1 MQSGISRRRAAALA
15 EGGAAYAE
23 RRAEIIATAAR
34 IFREK
39 GFRGTSLADV
49 AESLGTDRAS
59 LYYYIGSKEE
69 LFHEIVRDAAEAN
82 AQQAEAIRD
91 GPGTA
96 VDKLGHLIIS
106 LMASYS
112 AHYPYL
118 FVYIQE
124 DLSKVADRR
133 SAWARQMTV
142 INKRYDDAVIGI
154 VESGFKEGSI
164 RQVGSAR
171 VIAYAIIGMVNWTH
185 RWYREGASGMPS
197 AAEIGRSFV
206 EVVLNGLSSGDQ
218 PPTHQAFLAALDL
231 QESSGRSLADGFVA
245 VDEAIKV
252 VLRFPLRP
260 ARRVVTSVYFK

>member
-49 AESLGTDRAS
+49 AECLGTDRAS

-69 LFHEIVRDAAEAN
+69 LFHEIVRDAGEAVT
-82 AQQAEAIRD
+82 QQAEAIRD
-91 GPGTA
+91 SAGTA
-96 VDKLGHLIIS
+96 ADKLRRLISS
-106 LMASYS
+106 LMAAYS

-124 DLSKVADRR
+124 DLSKVADGR
-133 SAWARQMTV
+133 SAWARQMTA
-142 INKRYDDAVIGI
+142 ISKRYEDAVIGI
-154 VESGFKEGSI
+154 VESGFEDGSI
-164 RQVGSAR
+164 RPAGPAR
-171 VIAYAIIGMVNWTH
+171 VIAYGVIGMVNWTH

-197 AAEIGRSFV
+197 AAEIGQTFS
-206 EVVLNGLSSGDQ
+206 EMVLNGLNSGPALFPA
-218 PPTHQAFLAALDL
+218 PPD
-231 QESSGRSLADGFVA
+231 
-245 VDEAIKV
+245 
-252 VLRFPLRP
+252 
-260 ARRVVTSVYFK
+260 

>member
-39 GFRGTSLADV
+39 GFRGASLADV

-69 LFHEIVRDAAEAN
+69 LFHEIVRDAGEAVT
-82 AQQAEAIRD
+82 QQAEAIRD
-91 GPGTA
+91 GTGTA
-96 VDKLGHLIIS
+96 VDKLRRLISS
-106 LMASYS
+106 LMAAYS

-124 DLSKVADRR
+124 DLSKVADGR
-133 SAWARQMTV
+133 SAWARQMTT
-142 INKRYDDAVIGI
+142 INKRYEDAVIGI
-154 VESGFKEGSI
+154 VESGFEDGSI
-164 RQVGSAR
+164 RRTGPAP
-171 VIAYAIIGMVNWTH
+171 VIAYGVIGMVNWTH

-197 AAEIGRSFV
+197 AAEIGQTFS
-206 EVVLNGLSSGDQ
+206 EMVLNGLDPGAPVPFAA
-218 PPTHQAFLAALDL
+218 PPD
-231 QESSGRSLADGFVA
+231 
-245 VDEAIKV
+245 
-252 VLRFPLRP
+252 
-260 ARRVVTSVYFK
+260 

>member
-15 EGGAAYAE
+15 EGGVAYAE

-39 GFRGTSLADV
+39 GFRGASLADV

-59 LYYYIGSKEE
+59 LYYYGGSKEE
-69 LFHEIVRDAAEAN
+69 LFHEIVREAAEAN
-82 AQQAEAIRD
+82 AQQAEEIRD
-91 GPGTA
+91 GAGTA
-96 VDKLGHLIIS
+96 VDKLGRLITA

-154 VESGFKEGSI
+154 VESGFEDGSI
-164 RQVGSAR
+164 RPVGSAR
-171 VIAYAIIGMVNWTH
+171 VIAYGIIGMVNWTH
-185 RWYREGASGMPS
+185 RWYREAASGMPS
-197 AAEIGRSFV
+197 AAEIGRSFT
-206 EVVLNGLSSGDQ
+206 EMVLNGLSAGGPAVPADQ
-218 PPTHQAFLAALDL
+218 EP
-231 QESSGRSLADGFVA
+231 DGGQPA
-245 VDEAIKV
+245 PGA
-252 VLRFPLRP
+252 RP
-260 ARRVVTSVYFK
+260 S

>member
-39 GFRGTSLADV
+39 GFRGASLADV

-69 LFHEIVRDAAEAN
+69 LFHEIVRGAAEAS

-91 GPGTA
+91 GAGTA
-96 VDKLGHLIIS
+96 VDKLGHLITS

-124 DLSKVADRR
+124 DLSKVADGR
-133 SAWARQMTV
+133 SAWARQMTM
-142 INKRYDDAVIGI
+142 INKRYEDAVIGI

-171 VIAYAIIGMVNWTH
+171 VIAYGIIGMVNWTH
-185 RWYREGASGMPS
+185 RWYREGASGMPP
-197 AAEIGRSFV
+197 AREIGQSFT
-206 EVVLNGLSSGDQ
+206 EVVLNGLNSGHQ
-218 PPTHQAFLAALDL
+218 PPAV
-231 QESSGRSLADGFVA
+231 SGVPG
-245 VDEAIKV
+245 
-252 VLRFPLRP
+252 RP
-260 ARRVVTSVYFK
+260 

>member
-1 MQSGISRRRAAALA
+1 MQSGIGRRRAAALA

-39 GFRGTSLADV
+39 GFRGASLADV

-69 LFHEIVRDAAEAN
+69 LFHEIVRGAAEAN

-91 GPGTA
+91 GTGTA
-96 VDKLGHLIIS
+96 VDKLGILITG

-124 DLSKVADRR
+124 DLSKVGDRQ
-133 SAWARQMTV
+133 SAWARQMTL
-142 INKRYDDAVIGI
+142 INKRYEDAVIGI
-154 VESGFKEGSI
+154 VERGFKEGSI

-171 VIAYAIIGMVNWTH
+171 VIAYGIIGMVNWTH
-185 RWYREGASGMPS
+185 RWYRKGASGMPS
-197 AAEIGRSFV
+197 AAEIGRSFT
-206 EVVLNGLSSGDQ
+206 EVALNGLSSGDQ
-218 PPTHQAFLAALDL
+218 PPADL
-231 QESSGRSLADGFVA
+231 PG
-245 VDEAIKV
+245 
-252 VLRFPLRP
+252 PP
-260 ARRVVTSVYFK
+260 

>member
-15 EGGAAYAE
+15 VGGAAYAE

-39 GFRGTSLADV
+39 GFRGASLADV

-96 VDKLGHLIIS
+96 VDKLGQLITS

-112 AHYPYL
+112 THYPYL

-154 VESGFKEGSI
+154 VESGFTEGSI

-171 VIAYAIIGMVNWTH
+171 VIAYGIIGMVNWTH

-197 AAEIGRSFV
+197 AAEIGQSFM
-206 EVVLNGLSSGDQ
+206 EMVLNGLSSDDR
-218 PPTHQAFLAALDL
+218 PP
-231 QESSGRSLADGFVA
+231 VA
-245 VDEAIKV
+245 PGLPD
-252 VLRFPLRP
+252 RP
-260 ARRVVTSVYFK
+260 

>member
-1 MQSGISRRRAAALA
+1 MAVSHTDLGQARRGWAQRSTTEMGCRMESGMGRRRAAALA

-23 RRAEIIATAAR
+23 RRSEIIATAAK

-39 GFRGTSLADV
+39 GYRGTSLADV
-49 AESLGTDRAS
+49 AERLGTDRAS

-91 GPGTA
+91 GAGTA
-96 VDKLGHLIIS
+96 VDKLGRLITA

-124 DLSKVADRR
+124 DLSKVADGQ
-133 SAWARQMTV
+133 SAWARQMAK

-154 VESGFKEGSI
+154 VESGFADGSI
-164 RQVGSAR
+164 RPVGPAR
-171 VIAYAIIGMVNWTH
+171 VIAYGMIGMVNWTH
-185 RWYREGASGMPS
+185 RWYREGASAMPS
-197 AAEIGRSFV
+197 AAQIGQTFTDM
-206 EVVLNGLSSGDQ
+206 VLAGLSTGQSASPAE
-218 PPTHQAFLAALDL
+218 PPAGPGLPG
-231 QESSGRSLADGFVA
+231 S
-245 VDEAIKV
+245 
-252 VLRFPLRP
+252 P
-260 ARRVVTSVYFK
+260 

>member
-39 GFRGTSLADV
+39 GFRGASLADV

-82 AQQAEAIRD
+82 ARQAEAIRD
-91 GPGTA
+91 GEGSA
-96 VDKLGHLIIS
+96 LDKLGRLIAS
-106 LMASYS
+106 LMSAYS

-124 DLSKVADRR
+124 DLSKVADGR
-133 SAWARQMTV
+133 STWARQMKE
-142 INKRYDDAVIGI
+142 INKRYDDAVIRI
-154 VESGFKEGSI
+154 VESGLEDGSI
-164 RQVGSAR
+164 RPVGSAR
-171 VIAYAIIGMVNWTH
+171 VIANGIMGMLNWTH
-185 RWYREGASGMPS
+185 RWYREGASGMPP
-197 AAEIGRSFV
+197 AAEIARTFTDM
-206 EVVLNGLSSGDQ
+206 VLYGLARAPDARADQTPRAMKASS
-218 PPTHQAFLAALDL
+218 
-231 QESSGRSLADGFVA
+231 
-245 VDEAIKV
+245 
-252 VLRFPLRP
+252 
-260 ARRVVTSVYFK
+260 

>member
-1 MQSGISRRRAAALA
+1 VPSAALEALRSTTGWDVRMQSGISRRRAAARA

-39 GFRGTSLADV
+39 GFRGASLADV

-69 LFHEIVRDAAEAN
+69 LFHEIVRDAAEAT

-91 GPGTA
+91 GVGTA
-96 VDKLGHLIIS
+96 LDKVGRLISS
-106 LMASYS
+106 LMSAYS

-124 DLSKVADRR
+124 DLSKVADGR
-133 SAWARQMTV
+133 SAWARQMTL
-142 INKRYDDAVIGI
+142 INKRYDEAVIGI
-154 VESGFKEGSI
+154 VESGFGDGSI
-164 RQVGSAR
+164 RRVGSAS
-171 VIAYAIIGMVNWTH
+171 VIANGIIGMVNWTH

-197 AAEIGRSFV
+197 AAEIAKSFTEMVRS
-206 EVVLNGLSSGDQ
+206 GLAQGAPAVPLPQ
-218 PPTHQAFLAALDL
+218 DL
-231 QESSGRSLADGFVA
+231 KSDGSLPWQGG
-245 VDEAIKV
+245 
-252 VLRFPLRP
+252 
-260 ARRVVTSVYFK
+260 

>member
-39 GFRGTSLADV
+39 GFRGASLADV

-91 GPGTA
+91 GTGTA
-96 VDKLGHLIIS
+96 VDKLGHLITA
-106 LMASYS
+106 LMSSYS
-112 AHYPYL
+112 THYPYL

-124 DLSKVADRR
+124 DLSKVGDGR

-142 INKRYDDAVIGI
+142 IKKRYDDAVIGI
-154 VESGFKEGSI
+154 VESGFGDGSI
-164 RQVGSAR
+164 RRAGSAR
-171 VIAYAIIGMVNWTH
+171 VIAYGIIGMVNWTH
-185 RWYREGASGMPS
+185 RWYREGASGMAS
-197 AAEIGRSFV
+197 AEEIGRTFT
-206 EVVLNGLSSGDQ
+206 EMVLNGLSSGTLTPPAGQQAAGRQPADQ
-218 PPTHQAFLAALDL
+218 PP
-231 QESSGRSLADGFVA
+231 SGQ
-245 VDEAIKV
+245 
-252 VLRFPLRP
+252 
-260 ARRVVTSVYFK
+260 

>member
-1 MQSGISRRRAAALA
+1 MQSGISRRRTAALA

-39 GFRGTSLADV
+39 GFRGASLADV

-69 LFHEIVRDAAEAN
+69 LFHEIVRGAAEVN

-91 GPGTA
+91 GTGTA
-96 VDKLGHLIIS
+96 VDKLGHLITS

-118 FVYIQE
+118 YVYIQE

-133 SAWARQMTV
+133 SVWARQMAA
-142 INKRYDDAVIGI
+142 ISKRYEDAVIEI

-171 VIAYAIIGMVNWTH
+171 VIAYGIIGMVNWTH
-185 RWYREGASGMPS
+185 RWYREGATGMPS
-197 AAEIGRSFV
+197 AAEIGGSFI
-206 EVVLNGLSSGDQ
+206 EMVLNGLSSDDQ
-218 PPTHQAFLAALDL
+218 PPGV
-231 QESSGRSLADGFVA
+231 SGLPGH
-245 VDEAIKV
+245 
-252 VLRFPLRP
+252 P
-260 ARRVVTSVYFK
+260 

>member
-1 MQSGISRRRAAALA
+1 MAVSHTGLGPGASGHALGALRSATEWDVRMQSGISRRRAAALA

-39 GFRGTSLADV
+39 GFRGASLADV

-91 GPGTA
+91 GEGTA
-96 VDKLGHLIIS
+96 VDKLGRLISS

-112 AHYPYL
+112 THYPYL

-154 VESGFKEGSI
+154 VESGFEEGSI
-164 RQVGSAR
+164 RRVGPAR
-171 VIAYAIIGMVNWTH
+171 VIAYGIIGMVNWTH

-197 AAEIGRSFV
+197 AADIGQAFI
-206 EVVLNGLSSGDQ
+206 EMVLNGLSSGDQ
-218 PPTHQAFLAALDL
+218 PPAAPGL
-231 QESSGRSLADGFVA
+231 
-245 VDEAIKV
+245 
-252 VLRFPLRP
+252 P
-260 ARRVVTSVYFK
+260 AHP